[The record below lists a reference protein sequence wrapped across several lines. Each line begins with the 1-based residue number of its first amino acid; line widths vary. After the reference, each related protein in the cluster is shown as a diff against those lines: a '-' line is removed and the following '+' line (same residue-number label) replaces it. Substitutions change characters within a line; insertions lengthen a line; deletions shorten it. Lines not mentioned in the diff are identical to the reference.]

1 MKKLTLLLLIMAS
14 FTSTT
19 NTAHSVN
26 PFFADY
32 ETPFQIPPFE
42 EIKMEHYKPGFEQGM
57 KEHLDEIN
65 NITAN
70 TEAATFENTFVA
82 LERTGKTLD
91 KVSDVFFNLLSS
103 NTNDQMDSLAQEMS
117 PKLSAHS
124 DSILLNKDLFH
135 RVKSVY
141 EKRKSLNLNPEQTRL
156 IEETHKYF
164 VRAGVQLDENSM
176 ERLTAINQE
185 LSSLSVQFDQNL
197 LKETNEGF
205 ILVIDDKNQ
214 LHGLPKDVVD
224 QASALAESED
234 HSGKWLFKP
243 TRASMYPFLTYSTE
257 RDLREKLYNSYI
269 RRGDNN
275 NERDNKN
282 IAIEMSALRIERAKL
297 LGYKTHADFVLEDNM
312 AKNTKRVND
321 LLDKVWEP
329 ALSRA
334 KQEVQ
339 EMQELIDSE
348 DGDFKFAAWDWWH
361 YSEKIR
367 QNKYDF
373 TEAEVKPY
381 FSERKVLAGAFDV
394 ANKLFQISF
403 TERFDLPKYRENI
416 RSFEVK
422 NNNGDTIGI
431 FYTDYTIRPNKG
443 GGAWMNTFRS
453 QSKFDGIKIP
463 IVINVCN
470 FPPQN
475 KDGVALLSFGQAET
489 LFHEFGHALHG
500 LLSDAT
506 YPSLSG
512 TRVARDYV
520 EFPSQLMEN
529 WANEPSVVQSYAQ
542 HYQTNESI
550 PAELL
555 KKISRASKF
564 NQGFAT
570 TEYLAASYLDLAWHT
585 LEEKVED
592 ANVFEKEILQNLG
605 LIPEIASR
613 YRSTYFAHIFAGGYS
628 SGYYS
633 YLWTEVLDADAF
645 ELFKEKG
652 LFDAET
658 ANNLK
663 TLIYSSGNTRD
674 LMDQYRKF
682 RGSDPE
688 IEPLLERRGLVD

>member
-1 MKKLTLLLLIMAS
+1 MFLLIMAL
-14 FTSTT
+14 FTSTS
-19 NTAHSVN
+19 NTAHSMN
-26 PFFADY
+26 PFFTDY

-57 KEHLDEIN
+57 KENLDEIN
-65 NITAN
+65 DITAN
-70 TEAATFENTFVA
+70 TEAATFENTIVA
-82 LERTGKTLD
+82 LERTGETLD
-91 KVSDVFFNLLSS
+91 KVADVFFNLLSS
-103 NTNDQMDSLAQEMS
+103 NTNDQMDSLVQEMS
-117 PKLSAHS
+117 PKLSAHR

-141 EKRKSLNLNPEQTRL
+141 EKRKSLSLNPEQTRL

-176 ERLTAINQE
+176 ERLTEINQK

-205 ILVIDDKNQ
+205 ILVIDDKDQ

-257 RDLREKLYNSYI
+257 RDLREELYNSYI
-269 RRGDNN
+269 KRGDNN

-312 AKNTKRVND
+312 AKNTKRIDV

-339 EMQELIDSE
+339 EMQELIDTE
-348 DGDFKFAAWDWWH
+348 GGNFKFAAWDWWH

-512 TRVARDYV
+512 TNVARDYV
-520 EFPSQLMEN
+520 EFPSQRME
-529 WANEPSVVQSYAQ
+529 
-542 HYQTNESI
+542 
-550 PAELL
+550 
-555 KKISRASKF
+555 
-564 NQGFAT
+564 
-570 TEYLAASYLDLAWHT
+570 D
-585 LEEKVED
+585 
-592 ANVFEKEILQNLG
+592 
-605 LIPEIASR
+605 
-613 YRSTYFAHIFAGGYS
+613 
-628 SGYYS
+628 
-633 YLWTEVLDADAF
+633 
-645 ELFKEKG
+645 
-652 LFDAET
+652 
-658 ANNLK
+658 
-663 TLIYSSGNTRD
+663 
-674 LMDQYRKF
+674 
-682 RGSDPE
+682 
-688 IEPLLERRGLVD
+688 

>member
-1 MKKLTLLLLIMAS
+1 MKKLTMFLLIMAL
-14 FTSTT
+14 FTSTS
-19 NTAHSVN
+19 NTAHSAN
-26 PFFADY
+26 PFFTDY
-32 ETPFQIPPFE
+32 ETLFQIPPFE

-65 NITAN
+65 DITAN
-70 TEAATFENTFVA
+70 TAAATFENTFVA

-141 EKRKSLNLNPEQTRL
+141 EKRKSLSLNLEQTRL

-176 ERLTAINQE
+176 ERLTEINQK

-205 ILVIDDKNQ
+205 ILVIDDKDQ

-243 TRASMYPFLTYSTE
+243 TRPSMYPFLTYSTE

-269 RRGDNN
+269 KRGDND

-312 AKNTKRVND
+312 AKNIKRVNA

-348 DGDFKFAAWDWWH
+348 GGNFKLAAWDWWH

-381 FSERKVLAGAFDV
+381 FSERKVLEGAFDV

-470 FPPQN
+470 FPPLN
-475 KDGVALLSFGQAET
+475 KDGVSLLSFGQAET

-592 ANVFEKEILQNLG
+592 ANAFEKEILQNLG

-682 RGSDPE
+682 RGSDPK